1 MQEDGK
7 GEQERSQMGLCIVHK
22 KYSNIYLVKVRFYL
36 TLQLCN
42 FKIMIS
48 VVDFDVL
55 ECEKARICSFV
66 CRNFVVFKVYH
77 CFY

>member
-1 MQEDGK
+1 
-7 GEQERSQMGLCIVHK
+7 MGLCIVHK